1 MMWRWKMDKQQA
13 LYSFWSGFQI
23 PAYDETSVPT
33 DAELP
38 YITYEVNTSDFDQE
52 LPISASIWYR
62 SSSWLAITEKANEIE
77 RSIGRGGRMISYDD
91 GAFWIRK
98 RNSQRMQEP
107 NDNMVR
113 RILMNLTIEFID

>member
-1 MMWRWKMDKQQA
+1 MDKQQA